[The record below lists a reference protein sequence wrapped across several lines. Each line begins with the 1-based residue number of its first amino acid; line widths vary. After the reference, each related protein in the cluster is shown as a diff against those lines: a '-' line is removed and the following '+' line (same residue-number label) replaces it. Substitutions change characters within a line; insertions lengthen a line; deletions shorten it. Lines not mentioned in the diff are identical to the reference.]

1 MTEHNN
7 NNMFTAY
14 VGSSDAVVDKSTL
27 SEEDAAGRNV
37 SLGSSVEG
45 FHLSSDENI
54 DSDFRRRVKWRNPH
68 HQGSQVEMHAPKSS
82 PDVTHEVLSNG
93 LNSQV
98 VDAPSDAH
106 NYLPIRGHDCT
117 LVGGEDAFDV
127 NEGRSEELDNGI
139 PIDEPVTYYASAAF
153 STEITGL
160 IDGGANGGLANPREM
175 RLINYTCPPRYV
187 NITGVGDLNI
197 PKLKIGTFASKV
209 QLQDGRFVLMI
220 FHEYGELPNG
230 KTIHSKIQL
239 CDNQSKVYDDP
250 EMLDGRQCIDTL
262 EGYSIPIDFENGLA
276 YIKMQYPSPEDM
288 ENLPCVV
295 MTRDAPW
302 NPSRYDKIKS
312 NAVPDYYSNEVIQPV
327 HPGFDNFGD
336 SIDVKFGESN
346 PIQDLMDAYYD
357 HLPSFNHRVPSTG
370 EMLPAPLDPIHCAF
384 DLGYEPHFVSDL
396 YSCYCLVGDV
406 TTNYAATVESP
417 TEYQDFRKFFLN
429 VPASTVRSTFDA
441 TTRHYRFIPATNH
454 FMTYKAPYPALN
466 VFRRHE
472 IVYTDTV
479 FANVSAWGGVHA
491 AQVFAGKMSRYISV
505 HGCKTDADF
514 PRCLEDEIRKRG
526 AMDKLG
532 SDRARAETS
541 KKVHDIMRTLFI
553 GDWTSEPHFHHQ
565 NFAERMI
572 KELKKFTNWVLN
584 YSDAPPESW
593 YQAFEYVSFIMNRTS
608 KKLSIG
614 EHQSKLLPDKLLIFP
629 CYYISLSGSQSS

>member
-27 SEEDAAGRNV
+27 SGEDAAGRNV

-54 DSDFRRRVKWRNPH
+54 DSDFRRRVKWRKPH
-68 HQGSQVEMHAPKSS
+68 HQGSQVEMQAPKSS

-139 PIDEPVTYYASAAF
+139 PINEPVTYYASAAF

-175 RLINYTCPPRYV
+175 RLINYTCPLRYV

-276 YIKMQYPSPEDM
+276 YIKM
-288 ENLPCVV
+288 
-295 MTRDAPW
+295 
-302 NPSRYDKIKS
+302 
-312 NAVPDYYSNEVIQPV
+312 
-327 HPGFDNFGD
+327 
-336 SIDVKFGESN
+336 
-346 PIQDLMDAYYD
+346 
-357 HLPSFNHRVPSTG
+357 
-370 EMLPAPLDPIHCAF
+370 
-384 DLGYEPHFVSDL
+384 
-396 YSCYCLVGDV
+396 
-406 TTNYAATVESP
+406 
-417 TEYQDFRKFFLN
+417 
-429 VPASTVRSTFDA
+429 
-441 TTRHYRFIPATNH
+441 
-454 FMTYKAPYPALN
+454 
-466 VFRRHE
+466 
-472 IVYTDTV
+472 
-479 FANVSAWGGVHA
+479 
-491 AQVFAGKMSRYISV
+491 
-505 HGCKTDADF
+505 
-514 PRCLEDEIRKRG
+514 
-526 AMDKLG
+526 
-532 SDRARAETS
+532 
-541 KKVHDIMRTLFI
+541 
-553 GDWTSEPHFHHQ
+553 
-565 NFAERMI
+565 
-572 KELKKFTNWVLN
+572 
-584 YSDAPPESW
+584 
-593 YQAFEYVSFIMNRTS
+593 
-608 KKLSIG
+608 
-614 EHQSKLLPDKLLIFP
+614 
-629 CYYISLSGSQSS
+629 